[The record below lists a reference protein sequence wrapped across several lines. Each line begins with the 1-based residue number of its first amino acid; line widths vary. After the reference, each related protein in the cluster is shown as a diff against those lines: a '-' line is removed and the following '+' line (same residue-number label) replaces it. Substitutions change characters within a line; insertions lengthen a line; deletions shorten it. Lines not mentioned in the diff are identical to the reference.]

1 MPQSNNSIKHCKSK
15 NRYIYIKLHI
25 DGKRVILVIL
35 SVIHLHIY
43 YLFYYKFAI

>member
-1 MPQSNNSIKHCKSK
+1 MPQSNNSTKHCKRK
-15 NRYIYIKLHI
+15 IVIYIKLHI

-35 SVIHLHIY
+35 SVIYLHIY